1 MTSFIFTANTREVER
16 LAVTIGQLPNVVA
29 GRVIV
34 TALNSV
40 VERTYDLSRRRIS
53 AGINLTDDYLRRRM
67 VVEYATPRKAEAS
80 IISPGGKGYQTQ
92 LSHYD
97 ATQEVKPV
105 TWSNAT
111 ILGMGKKFGRWPG
124 WTQRIGRPSIG
135 IQPDQKNAGRGA
147 EVSRGSRKSLRSA
160 FALPGRKDSEG
171 NYLVFRRDSNGKVN
185 SLLGP
190 SVYQLFRYQ
199 IPLIED
205 EVAADLEQEL
215 LDNARIEIEKALNG

>member
-1 MTSFIFTANTREVER
+1 VASANCRRAACTS
-16 LAVTIGQLPNVVA
+16 
-29 GRVIV
+29 
-34 TALNSV
+34 
-40 VERTYDLSRRRIS
+40 
-53 AGINLTDDYLRRRM
+53 
-67 VVEYATPRKAEAS
+67 AS
-80 IISPGGKGYQTQ
+80 IVSPGGKGFQTQ

-147 EVSRGSRKSLRSA
+147 EVNRGSRKSLRSA

-171 NYLVFRRDSNGKVN
+171 NYLVFRRDANGKVN

-215 LDNARIEIEKALNG
+215 LDNAKIEIEKALNG

>member
-1 MTSFIFTANTREVER
+1 MTSFIYTANTREVER
-16 LAVTIGQLPNVVA
+16 LAVTLGQLPAILA

-34 TALNSV
+34 TSLNSV
-40 VERTYDLSRRRIS
+40 AERTYDLSRRRIT

-67 VVEYATPRKAEAS
+67 EVTPATTTKPEAS
-80 IISPGGKGYQTQ
+80 ITSPGGKGAQTQ
-92 LSHYD
+92 LSHYN
-97 ATQEVKPV
+97 ATQEVQPV
-105 TWSNAT
+105 NWTNAK
-111 ILGMGKKFGRWPG
+111 ILGMRKQFGPWPG

-135 IQPDQKNAGRGA
+135 IQPDKKNAGRGA
-147 EVSRGSRKSLRSA
+147 EVNRGSRKSLRSA
-160 FALPGRKDSEG
+160 FALPGKKDTEG
-171 NYLVFRRDSNGKVN
+171 NYLIFSRDKYGRIN

-215 LDNARIEIEKALNG
+215 LDNVQVEIQKALNG